1 MFSKFIRSFE
11 FLLRFQC
18 FFLQFH
24 LIEFT
29 HTIKKIRFYIL
40 FWNLQQIIRN
50 QLKKTPPYTLSSTH
64 THIHKKKRKL
74 KANQCFVHTNKF

>member
-18 FFLQFH
+18 FFLQFQ

-50 QLKKTPPYTLSSTH
+50 QLKKNTTIHTFFH
-64 THIHKKKRKL
+64 THIHKKEKKL